1 MSSYTRQ
8 TKGDLLKGFT
18 KSPMLCPGTLAVI
31 STRLKWCVLF
41 PASLALGVGEE
52 GPSEVPEALP
62 PAELGIF
69 VRVLPGLDVTE
80 LLRRVCCMCLFCL
93 LGFFLVE
100 FVEFVEFGAFCKMAK
115 KVTHEADPEN
125 VFLLWGRWNGSAR
138 WAFG

>member
-8 TKGDLLKGFT
+8 TKGDLLKGLT

-31 STRLKWCVLF
+31 STRLKWCVLS

-69 VRVLPGLDVTE
+69 VRVLPGLDGLDVTQ
-80 LLRRVCCMCLFCL
+80 LQRRVCCMFLFFV
-93 LGFFLVE
+93 FF
-100 FVEFVEFGAFCKMAK
+100 C
-115 KVTHEADPEN
+115 
-125 VFLLWGRWNGSAR
+125 
-138 WAFG
+138 